1 MANYKIKKSD
11 ITKIRKWNFFFNFLK
26 IQGICD
32 SLVLFMS
39 RKNDHVTQKSTF
51 KNRKLRS
58 LIRVKNFSTETFS
71 NFFWLKLNFR
81 FVSGSCF
88 KKISNI
94 ISKCDRNRGSK
105 IGCFQKKIFHFL
117 ISGTLPMAYNGLPW
131 PILTSHYL
139 LWPHKESIEG
149 IDVRR
154 Q

>member
-1 MANYKIKKSD
+1 MTKIK
-11 ITKIRKWNFFFNFLK
+11 KWNFFYNFLK

-32 SLVLFMS
+32 SLVLFMAG
-39 RKNDHVTQKSTF
+39 NNYHVTQKSTF
-51 KNRKLRS
+51 KNRKLRILRS
-58 LIRVKNFSTETFS
+58 LENFSTWIFS

-81 FVSGSCF
+81 FVNTFGC
-88 KKISNI
+88 KKNSKYL
-94 ISKCDRNRGSK
+94 SKCGRNRGSK

-117 ISGTLPMAYNGLPW
+117 FFGTLPNWNNGLPW

-154 Q
+154 RLRVGWF